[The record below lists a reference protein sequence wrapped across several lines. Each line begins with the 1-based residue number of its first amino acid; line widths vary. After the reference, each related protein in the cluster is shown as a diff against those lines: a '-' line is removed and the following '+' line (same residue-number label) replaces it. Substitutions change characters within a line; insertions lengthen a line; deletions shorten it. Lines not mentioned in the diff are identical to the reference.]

1 MNTTVRNVGLAA
13 TILSL
18 FAVFLAAMGAHLIKM
33 NGLADVWRTA
43 SSVHMFNAAALI
55 GLAALLAYRE
65 SAVLKWAAWFIV
77 MGTVVFC
84 GSIYLHVL
92 SGYQISGVTPA
103 GGILLMS
110 GWALAVMSFLRK
122 T

>member
-1 MNTTVRNVGLAA
+1 MNATVRNVGLAA
-13 TILSL
+13 TILS
-18 FAVFLAAMGAHLIKM
+18 FSAIFLAAMGAHLVKM
-33 NGLADVWRTA
+33 DSLADVWRTA

-65 SAVLKWAAWFIV
+65 STFLKWAAWFIV

-92 SGYQISGVTPA
+92 SGYKVSGVTPA
-103 GGILLMS
+103 GGIFLMS
-110 GWALAVMSFLRK
+110 GWVLAVMAFLRK
-122 T
+122 S